1 MTGFL
6 LASALLTALVLV
18 GVLRPIW
25 SSHRRLAL
33 GLLIGLPLMTAL
45 LYRQMGTPEAL
56 DASNVQAPRTMDEA
70 IAQLERRLQRQPD
83 EAQGWLLLARS
94 RAAQGQ
100 FAKAR
105 DAFAKAHALL
115 PADLDVQVEYADAQL
130 RSSSDSR
137 FPDSARALLEQVV
150 AANPQHQRGLFM
162 LGLQRLQT
170 GRAAEAVALWEQLL
184 PQLDP
189 ETAQALRPQID
200 AARVEAGLPP
210 AAAADAEPA
219 VAADAPTPTLQV
231 RVELADE
238 LQGRIPASAVLF
250 VFARSI
256 DGSNMPV
263 AVKRLPAKGFPLE
276 LTLSDRDGLMPS
288 QKLSMQT
295 SVRLLAKISLGG
307 DAGGSPGDF
316 EAAAQQ
322 IDVRDQAQAT
332 LRIDRIRQ

>member
-6 LASALLTALVLV
+6 LATALLLALVLA

-25 SSHRRLAL
+25 RSHRGLAI
-33 GLLIGLPLMTAL
+33 GLLIGLPLMTTL
-45 LYRQMGTPEAL
+45 LYQQLGTPEAL

-70 IAQLERRLQRQPD
+70 IAQLERRLQRQPG

-94 RAAQGQ
+94 RSAQGQ
-100 FAKAR
+100 FAQVR
-105 DAFAKAHALL
+105 DAYAKAYALL

-130 RSSSDSR
+130 RSSSDGH

-150 AANPQHQRGLFM
+150 AANPHHQRGLFM

-200 AARVEAGLPP
+200 AARATAGLPP
-210 AAAADAEPA
+210 AAAEPA
-219 VAADAPTPTLQV
+219 VATEAPTPTLQV

-238 LQGRIPASAVLF
+238 LQARIPDAAVLF

-295 SVRLLAKISLGG
+295 SVRLLAKISLSG

-332 LRIDRIRQ
+332 LRIDRVRQ

>member
-6 LASALLTALVLV
+6 LATALLVALVLA

-25 SSHRRLAL
+25 RSHRGLAL

-45 LYRQMGTPEAL
+45 LYQQMGSPEAL

-100 FAKAR
+100 FAQAR

-130 RSSSDSR
+130 RSRSDGR

-200 AARVEAGLPP
+200 AARAAAGLPP
-210 AAAADAEPA
+210 AAVDAEPA

-263 AVKRLPAKGFPLE
+263 AVKRLPASGFPLE

-295 SVRLLAKISLGG
+295 SVRLLAKISRSG